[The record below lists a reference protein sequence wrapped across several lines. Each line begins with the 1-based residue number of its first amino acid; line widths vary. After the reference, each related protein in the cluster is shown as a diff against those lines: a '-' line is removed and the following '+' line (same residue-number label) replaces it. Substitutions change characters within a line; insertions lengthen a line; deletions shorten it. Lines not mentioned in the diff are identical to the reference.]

1 MNAVNAEGKQRDREI
16 TMANNINYTWREC
29 PDCGNKVTKHI
40 IGKSAL
46 GVGWTE
52 CVECGREIKT

>member
-1 MNAVNAEGKQRDREI
+1 
-16 TMANNINYTWREC
+16 MANNINYTWREC
-29 PDCGNKVTKHI
+29 PDCGNKITKHI